1 MAYHFIAITS
11 DYAQGQ
17 RIAWHYATEEKLD
30 TKRIKSFLQ
39 KTKISFPNIAF
50 GIHKLSTSST
60 SWESVVEKD
69 SFFEDVCANADE
81 DVFLKYLEADRDIT
95 AQDVAKI
102 FLKLVPMSHL
112 KLQKMIYL
120 AYKDYLVKY
129 GKKMFSEEIV
139 AFKYGPVVSEVYQ
152 MYKKSGASEIELTDD
167 DETPFKIKDTAI
179 PAIFIKLTRAD
190 DGFSKFDSI
199 ARVLKK
205 YGNRTAGELVDYTHS
220 QDATWDKVYVEGQN
234 HVLTDEVIL
243 KYHQNEK
250 FVN

>member
-102 FLKLVPMSHL
+102 FLKLVS
-112 KLQKMIYL
+112 
-120 AYKDYLVKY
+120 
-129 GKKMFSEEIV
+129 
-139 AFKYGPVVSEVYQ
+139 
-152 MYKKSGASEIELTDD
+152 
-167 DETPFKIKDTAI
+167 
-179 PAIFIKLTRAD
+179 
-190 DGFSKFDSI
+190 
-199 ARVLKK
+199 
-205 YGNRTAGELVDYTHS
+205 
-220 QDATWDKVYVEGQN
+220 
-234 HVLTDEVIL
+234 
-243 KYHQNEK
+243 
-250 FVN
+250 

>member
-81 DVFLKYLEADRDIT
+81 DVFLKYLDFVLFEISEN
-95 AQDVAKI
+95 KS
-102 FLKLVPMSHL
+102 FLIVL
-112 KLQKMIYL
+112 KY
-120 AYKDYLVKY
+120 
-129 GKKMFSEEIV
+129 S
-139 AFKYGPVVSEVYQ
+139 
-152 MYKKSGASEIELTDD
+152 T
-167 DETPFKIKDTAI
+167 
-179 PAIFIKLTRAD
+179 
-190 DGFSKFDSI
+190 FSKSNFPK
-199 ARVLKK
+199 L
-205 YGNRTAGELVDYTHS
+205 
-220 QDATWDKVYVEGQN
+220 
-234 HVLTDEVIL
+234 
-243 KYHQNEK
+243 
-250 FVN
+250 